1 IGYRFAGDR
10 IRFLEQAAF
19 GPTVALDQ
27 RIRRIGIRTWLAE
40 QFEAPYPSAGNPYPD
55 IPLKSTNSDDVTL
68 GCGMFATNTPEYRN
82 CIR

>member
-1 IGYRFAGDR
+1 KPMPLSDALRLRGLTSERKSEVPAFSGPVENDYIGYRFAGDR

-40 QFEAPYPSAGNPYPD
+40 QFEAPYPS
-55 IPLKSTNSDDVTL
+55 
-68 GCGMFATNTPEYRN
+68 
-82 CIR
+82 